1 MKHNKLAILLA
12 SALSFLAVSC
22 VEEIE
27 QKPLYPTNTGE
38 EFVDVTVESLDFQGR
53 GGSLNFTVSAS
64 YDVTIT
70 ADEWITMSSLSVPGD
85 AREYVLTATVG
96 ANKGD
101 GAADRTGHI
110 YVSTRNLQ
118 KEITVNQPFY
128 NRPDIPNP
136 IKTADDFK
144 FFIEEGA
151 PFIEEGEVITLA
163 NDIDMKDQT
172 IEASAEFFNGVL
184 DGNGCTVRNMSGDK
198 PLIMKLNPGASVSNL
213 KIEGEYV
220 IGTASGEVYFAPI
233 VAHNY
238 GTMTGCENSASITF
252 NGEYTEKVYAGGINA
267 YNYAD
272 AKTESCINRGA
283 IKYAASNSSA
293 NAYLGG
299 ICGYSYGDIT
309 LCEGYGPLC
318 GDAVSFSAVYYMGG
332 VTSRQQTGAM
342 TKNIVHKEAK
352 ISTGEKSSSSKSYVG
367 GIVGYVGGIPSTGF
381 NEVYADIEVNLKVE
395 AYVGGLQGW
404 QDKVESGASANTLHF
419 EGSVVNSNITAY
431 TKGKAANGNNPCNSA
446 GFITGRFSG
455 QSGKQAISYGNEENP
470 IRVSGSMTSL
480 QSGTKLVLSKG
491 DYKACLC
498 GDGSKSSVNNGAV
511 PEAGYNT
518 ILYEV
523 VGDGQTGPAE
533 DLIVK
538 VGAVKLS
545 VPAEGGEAVFST
557 RGNYTMTVTAED
569 EWLEVSNGA
578 TDADGKL
585 VFAKE
590 VTAEGDGAYYD
601 ITVRAATNT
610 STVAREGKVTV
621 SMPMGSTETV
631 VVAQAG
637 NKNAPASLEVDATS
651 VVLDPAGMT
660 ASKVNV
666 TANYD
671 ATVTADAEWVSFDPA
686 TVPGDETSHVLSI
699 IGAKNKTGAARTAT
713 VTITNKDQVK
723 TISLSQDKF
732 VVPAYAEI
740 KNAEEFVEFIEN
752 AGDSD
757 LYPAGKETKLTADID
772 LKNVSFDAPAS
783 YAGTFD
789 GNGKSIKNWV
799 CKAPMFGDLKGAV
812 KNLTIDSSC
821 SVELNDV
828 IATFLTNNN
837 EGTIENCTNKAA
849 MVVNTK
855 GENTAAIRIAPF
867 AAINKGTIKGCVN
880 SGAID
885 FGVIKDDG
893 QATYIGGMA
902 GTSSD
907 GSFLNCK
914 NDAPLTLT
922 YTNGTTKA
930 YKRVG
935 GITSLASK
943 VSTGSIFNG
952 CVNTQKGKITI
963 VDNNATPL
971 LANIYGA
978 GIVAESESKMIAEMK
993 NCKSFGDIYTN
1004 VNNDNAR
1011 IAGLVANLKKWDVEG
1026 AVIGEGCVVNC
1037 NITAV
1042 YTKGVS
1048 DGVNPL
1054 NACGF
1059 VIGRFAGETKTFFI
1073 GSPENPVKYAGTLT
1087 KLKEDGTVEVAIT
1100 ADSTSDIL
1108 TVGAGSGSNINGG
1121 NPSKA
1126 QGLNVKFEAVTKE

>member
-172 IEASAEFFNGVL
+172 IEVSAEFFNGVL

-309 LCEGYGPLC
+309 LCEGYGPLR
-318 GDAVSFSAVYYMGG
+318 GEAASFSAVYFMGG

-352 ISTGEKSSSSKSYVG
+352 ISTNDKSGSGKSYVG
-367 GIVGYVGGIPSTGF
+367 GVVGYTGGIPVTSF

-395 AYVGGLQGW
+395 AYIGGLQGW

-518 ILYEV
+518 VLYEV

-578 TDADGKL
+578 TDAGGKL

-631 VVAQAG
+631 VIAQAG

-651 VVLDPAGMT
+651 IVLDPAGMT

-671 ATVTADAEWVSFDPA
+671 AAVTADAEWVSFDPA

-740 KNAEEFVEFIEN
+740 KNVEEFVEFIEN
-752 AGDSD
+752 AGDTD
-757 LYPAGKETKLTADID
+757 LYPAGKETKLAADID

-799 CKAPMFGDLKGAV
+799 CKAPMFGDLKGVV
-812 KNLTIDSSC
+812 KNLTIDKTC
-821 SVELNDV
+821 SVALDGIV
-828 IATFLTNNN
+828 VSFIANNN
-837 EGTIENCTNKAA
+837 SGTIENCINNAA
-849 MVVNTK
+849 MTITTT
-855 GENTAAIRIAPF
+855 GASSAAIRMGAF
-867 AAINKGTIKGCVN
+867 VSTNKGGTIKGCVN
-880 SGAID
+880 NGAMLFD
-885 FGVIKDDG
+885 GKTDDG
-893 QATYIGGMA
+893 QATYVGGIA
-902 GTSSD
+902 GFSA
-907 GSFLNCK
+907 GGAFVNC
-914 NDAPLTLT
+914 
-922 YTNGTTKA
+922 TNNAEIKVVFYGAADK

-935 GITSLASK
+935 GM
-943 VSTGSIFNG
+943 TGICQTDGPTTFNG
-952 CVNTQKGKITI
+952 CVNTKNGTLIIIDSSASKALKHAYAGALVGEI
-963 VDNNATPL
+963 VKN
-971 LANIYGA
+971 GM
-978 GIVAESESKMIAEMK
+978 VSEIK
-993 NCKSFGDIYTN
+993 NCKSFGDMSTN

-1011 IAGLVANLKKWDVEG
+1011 LGGLFGTAGSWGVEG
-1026 AVIGEGCVVNC
+1026 TTICEDCVVNC
-1037 NITAV
+1037 NISAPFTSGAAEG
-1042 YTKGVS
+1042 Y
-1048 DGVNPL
+1048 NPL
-1054 NACGF
+1054 KSCGL
-1059 VIGRFAGETKTFFI
+1059 VCGRLGGESKTLNI
-1073 GSPENPVKYAGTLT
+1073 GSKDHPVKVAGTIT
-1087 KLKEDGTVEVAIT
+1087 RIKEDGTTDVAVEMSEANKIIV
-1100 ADSTSDIL
+1100 
-1108 TVGAGSGSNINGG
+1108 VGDGSGSNIKG
-1121 NPSKA
+1121 NSTF
-1126 QGLNVKFEAVTKE
+1126 QNFYVKFEAVTKE